1 MNIKIV
7 NLIAV
12 KAFYEKENDF
22 FESFSYFV
30 LQVITGNPIS
40 IENIKKDV
48 LYKFD
53 LDIPTDVIITLVK
66 RLQKR
71 NYVDYKNHNAINITL
86 VGKEQIRKISEKISE
101 SRRETNSLLSDIEKF
116 IKEQYDR
123 NYNIEEIE
131 KELRLFMKKNID
143 DASLILQGNVNNN
156 ANNNTPK
163 EYIIK
168 YFIHVQ
174 NEDPQNYEIL
184 KSLVYGNIISS
195 ILKKNNLNEI
205 SKNFN
210 ELSVYLDTNIIFSL
224 LGLHDE
230 ASNKSSQELLE
241 LMKESKFNLKIF
253 SFTKDQII
261 SVLRNYQPNNYTPEI
276 HIDTIYS
283 ELKKKG
289 YKRTGIIN
297 FINNIDKELDKLG
310 ITINCDYEKYNFTK
324 INENEINKLDSYR
337 RIGEDITK
345 EAEERKDKSI
355 KHDIKACEIIEK
367 IRGGLK
373 YSVKESVTIFLTADR
388 KLYNY
393 NLNEWGHK
401 ENATTIPEIILK
413 DFFVN
418 LLWLMKPDMKSNLPI
433 DNVIAGCKQKLL
445 INHYLWD
452 EFIDFLQDAKE
463 KESITQ
469 DEIGE
474 LISSEEIKN
483 SLFGIQSGKIKK
495 EEIFN
500 IDEII
505 KIKKRAD
512 EAAEKEI
519 KNKNN
524 KIELLEKKVEKQDK
538 ELQKK
543 DKKIKKV
550 EIEIEKDAE
559 YIEKK
564 YDEHSSF
571 ITNVKIYVC
580 FIFFVCLLIFIN
592 SLVEFYVKNEMI
604 IYFVYFI
611 FIAVIY
617 IFISM
622 IFEKN
627 YIPENIKKSIPNVD
641 FVKIKQKMRGKLFE
655 KCIKEKT
662 KKWF

>member
-30 LQVITGNPIS
+30 LQVITEKSIS
-40 IENIKKDV
+40 VENIKKGV
-48 LYKFD
+48 LDEFD
-53 LDIPTDVIITLVK
+53 LDIPIDVTKTLVK

-71 NYVDYKNHNAINITL
+71 NYIDYKNHNAINITL
-86 VGKEQIRKISEKISE
+86 AGKEQIRKISEKILE
-101 SRRETNSLLSDIEKF
+101 SKRETKSLLNNIKKF

-143 DASLILQGNVNNN
+143 DASLILQGNVDNN
-156 ANNNTPK
+156 ADNSTLK

-174 NEDPQNYEIL
+174 DEDPQNYEIL

-195 ILKKNNLNEI
+195 VLKKNNLNEI

-210 ELSVYLDTNIIFSL
+210 ELSVYLDTNIVFSL

-241 LMKESKFNLKIF
+241 LMEESKFNLKIF

-261 SVLRNYQPNNYTPEI
+261 SVLRNYQPDNYASNIP
-276 HIDTIYS
+276 IDTIYS
-283 ELKKKG
+283 ELREKG
-289 YKRTGIIN
+289 YKKTSVIK
-297 FINNIDKELDKLG
+297 FINNIDEELNKLG
-310 ITINCDYEKYNFTK
+310 ITVDCDYEKYNFTK
-324 INENEINKLDSYR
+324 INENEIDKLDSYR
-337 RIGEDITK
+337 RIDK
-345 EAEERKDKSI
+345 EIIKEIEERKDKSI

-367 IRGGLK
+367 IRGDLK
-373 YSVKESVTIFLTADR
+373 YSIKESVTIFLTADR
-388 KLYNY
+388 KLFNY
-393 NLNEWGHK
+393 NFNEWGHK
-401 ENATTIPEIILK
+401 ENATTITEIILK

-433 DNVIAGCKQKLL
+433 DNIIAGCKQKLL
-445 INHYLWD
+445 IDHYLWD

-483 SLFGIQSGKIKK
+483 NLFGIQSGKIKK
-495 EEIFN
+495 EKVFN
-500 IDEII
+500 IDEIT

-512 EAAEKEI
+512 KAAEKEI

-524 KIELLEKKVEKQDK
+524 KIELLEKEIERQDK

-543 DKKIKKV
+543 DTKIK
-550 EIEIEKDAE
+550 EGEKDTK
-559 YIEKK
+559 YIEKS
-564 YDEHSSF
+564 YDEHSKF
-571 ITNVKIYVC
+571 VTNIKVYGC
-580 FIFFVCLLIFIN
+580 FIFFICLLIFIN
-592 SLVEFYVKNEMI
+592 SFVEFYVKIEGI

-611 FIAVIY
+611 FIAIIY

-622 IFEKN
+622 IFEKD
-627 YIPENIKKSIPNVD
+627 YIPENIKKSIPKMD
-641 FVKIKQKMRGKLFE
+641 FVKIKQKMRKKLFE